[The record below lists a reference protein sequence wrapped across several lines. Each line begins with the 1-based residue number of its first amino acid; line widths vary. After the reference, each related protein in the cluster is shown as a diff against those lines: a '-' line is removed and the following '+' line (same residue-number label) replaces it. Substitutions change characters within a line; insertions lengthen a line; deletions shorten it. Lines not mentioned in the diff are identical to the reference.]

1 MHLQQEV
8 STVRKENEML
18 KEQLMPLIEQ
28 VQLYSRLIDWETLPT
43 EVYFRL
49 RNASQTGDFVR
60 MYENLPDQFTL
71 DNFISACEQ
80 ADVNVFVAYEHIKA
94 LLTQG
99 KLVEQPDS
107 FIKQSQP

>member
-1 MHLQQEV
+1 
-8 STVRKENEML
+8 
-18 KEQLMPLIEQ
+18 
-28 VQLYSRLIDWETLPT
+28 
-43 EVYFRL
+43 
-49 RNASQTGDFVR
+49 